1 MEVEFASKTKLPVLI
16 SELIGSGVLMIA
28 FNISKSSQN
37 SSDYFKSR
45 DYAFEPINIS
55 LVLFILTIMF
65 GKTMGGHFNPAITI
79 AVCLTEGLRRLNKN
93 LGFMVLIIIFQV
105 IGGIMGAMVA
115 YSFLSR
121 YPN

>member
-16 SELIGSGVLMIA
+16 SELIGSAALLIA
-28 FNISKSSQN
+28 FNLSKTPSTSLFEE
-37 SSDYFKSR
+37 FKPR
-45 DYAFEPINIS
+45 TYAFEPINIS

-93 LGFMVLIIIFQV
+93 LGFMFLIIIF
-105 IGGIMGAMVA
+105 
-115 YSFLSR
+115 
-121 YPN
+121 